1 MDLYREKVR
10 SIAIHAALSD
20 VYKNN
25 KSNDF
30 MTIKIAY
37 KWILV
42 EIIAEM
48 QREINKIDNNLE
60 L

>member
-10 SIAIHAALSD
+10 NIAIHAALSD

-48 QREINKIDNNLE
+48 QREIHKINNNLE

>member
-10 SIAIHAALSD
+10 NIAIHAALSD